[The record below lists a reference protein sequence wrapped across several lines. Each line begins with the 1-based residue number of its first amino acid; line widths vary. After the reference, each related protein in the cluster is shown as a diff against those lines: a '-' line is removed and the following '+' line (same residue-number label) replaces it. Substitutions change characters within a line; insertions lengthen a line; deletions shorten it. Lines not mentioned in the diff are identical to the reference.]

1 MKSAI
6 LVLLPFAAV
15 ALAPPVAGD
24 AAKTLDLAGVT
35 AIIITGE
42 ASSVKLTTSGAE
54 PYQATIGSRREG
66 WFASWYSS
74 WFANDCRTAS
84 DMKREASTLRINVA
98 PSSWLD
104 PSDCRVEINAN
115 IAPES
120 SVSIEQA
127 ALLASMTGNFS
138 SIAITGKAADV
149 SLEGHASRIDLKG
162 EALRAN
168 LAYGSVRKDETVAI
182 ARQGAGCHADLRPA
196 GSNQLLGDR
205 VGVLRRQFACQ
216 HCRRQ
221 TLDRDQRRFRPRH
234 DPLNKKPA
242 TRAGS

>member
-1 MKSAI
+1 MMKSAI

-182 ARQGAGCHADLRPA
+182 AGKALDATLTFGRQVQISYSVTASASFVDSSLANTAGAKP
-196 GSNQLLGDR
+196 SIVIKGDFVR
-205 VGVLRRQFACQ
+205 
-216 HCRRQ
+216 
-221 TLDRDQRRFRPRH
+221 
-234 DPLNKKPA
+234 A
-242 TRAGS
+242 TIR

>member
-98 PSSWLD
+98 PLSWLD

-127 ALLASMTGNFS
+127 ALL
-138 SIAITGKAADV
+138 AITGKAADV

-182 ARQGAGCHADLRPA
+182 AGKALDATLTFGRQVQISYSVTASASFVDSSLANTAGAKP
-196 GSNQLLGDR
+196 SIVIKGDFVR
-205 VGVLRRQFACQ
+205 
-216 HCRRQ
+216 
-221 TLDRDQRRFRPRH
+221 
-234 DPLNKKPA
+234 A
-242 TRAGS
+242 TIR